1 MSKIIT
7 MDDLIDYL
15 KIPDFTQKVDQ
26 EIIKIKITREQDF
39 QEENMLLKDFP
50 RENKEVSIS
59 KNFFMDTNNV
69 AYYKHVLLGDIYYKN
84 ISYENDDR
92 VFTDADFQEPLV
104 EVIIPEEIY
113 SGGFRFF
120 INPNNQLVGVLE
132 VVHVDNSKD
141 YISFNPGDFSLFNEN
156 TYHYTNV
163 YGEKANEKLGMS
175 VASLNASVHR
185 FPILSKR
192 LGDQNPYQL
201 SYYYKKDANK
211 MLPSFLL
218 DENEIPM
225 IALRIGFKT
234 LSGVLSF
241 LNETI
246 FNFYNEVNDF
256 RSKWRHRFLER
267 VGYHITPVANK
278 SRLKDRKALIY
289 QIPEALYFVF
299 YNKAS
304 LWAAVET
311 LASGNITD
319 ILGTNEEDLLLKLL
333 KILYHRY
340 THKYKN
346 KQDLGREVVE
356 EKELV
361 YVREQNNEYLKK
373 LLTIKADNKTLL
385 QKLVDGLDGEQFKAY
400 VYFIWSI
407 WKNSSYANSNPKT
420 NKLIEI
426 TEASPVILAYESN
439 KILGFHSDNAKINW
453 EESKAKIDLSVRV
466 KVGIKEE
473 SEIINVGYGEE
484 KSRFRE
490 SSRDIYE
497 IFKYSY
503 HPFSPILVKD
513 SENPGF
519 ILKEQNKEEGS
530 LSTKLPAFLLYAND
544 QTAFWKNVFTGVEY
558 AVDIITTVSGVGNLI
573 KVGRLVKLLKNGK
586 TLLFKTRQVTSA
598 IKTVK
603 AAAGAIE
610 VSSGAVNTL
619 LKLTSIDDTEL
630 GKSISE
636 YLFYLEMVALVGE
649 VSVFLKGK
657 LQKSAKEIVE
667 NPKFTKSL
675 DDMAKKGEVDEVFKS
690 RLLNELSN
698 VRLLQE
704 SLKISPFISK
714 FSKILPKVLDEIPI
728 ELKNAEELIL
738 KKVGKIKDADDQW
751 EYAFIWNS
759 EGNFKTLR
767 PFTSR
772 SNDEVRIGWAFGEGE
787 KMTPERIKKLKGAI
801 MTHNHPNFSRF
812 SDSDIRMFFELDLK
826 ELRAINLNGEVYSLK
841 LKPKVDIS
849 KEELRKIYK
858 SMNEA
863 KSKFV
868 IDNYVNAQYFSD
880 KVKFQLEFERFEEEY
895 ILSKMKDKVDYI
907 IYR

>member
-1 MSKIIT
+1 

-26 EIIKIKITREQDF
+26 EIITIKITREQSF
-39 QEENMLLKDFP
+39 QEKTILLKDFP
-50 RENKEVSIS
+50 RENKEVNIS
-59 KNFFMDTNNV
+59 QTFFMDANNV
-69 AYYKHVLLGDIYYKN
+69 AYNRYILRGNSYYKN
-84 ISYENDDR
+84 VSYDRDER
-92 VFTDADFQEPLV
+92 VFTDAHFQEPLV
-104 EVIIPEEIY
+104 EVTIPEEIY
-113 SGGFRFF
+113 NGGFQFF
-120 INPNNQLVGVLE
+120 INPNNQLVGLVE
-132 VVHVDNSKD
+132 VVHADNSKD
-141 YISFNPGDFSLFNEN
+141 YISFNPSNFSLFNEK

-163 YGEKANEKLGMS
+163 YGEKASENLGIS

-192 LGDQNPYQL
+192 LGDRNPYQL

-218 DENEIPM
+218 DEDEIPM
-225 IALRIGFKT
+225 IALRISFKT
-234 LSGVLSF
+234 LSGALSF

-278 SRLKDRKALIY
+278 SNLKDRKALIY

-346 KQDLGREVVE
+346 KQDVGREVVE

-373 LLTIKADNKTLL
+373 LLTVKADNKTLL

-426 TEASPVILAYESN
+426 TEESPVLLDYRSD
-439 KILGFHSDNAKINW
+439 KTLGFHYDNAKINW
-453 EESKAKIDLSVRV
+453 EGSKAKIDLSVRV
-466 KVGIKEE
+466 KVGTKEVPE
-473 SEIINVGYGEE
+473 LVNVGYGEP
-484 KSRFRE
+484 KSRFIDTGRTE
-490 SSRDIYE
+490 KVDDYQTLQ
-497 IFKYSY
+497 YSY

-513 SENPGF
+513 SKNAGF

-544 QTAFWKNVFTGVEY
+544 QTAFWENVFTGVEY
-558 AVDIITTVSGVGNLI
+558 AVDIVTTVSGVGNLI
-573 KVGRLVKLLKNGK
+573 KVGRLVKLLNKGK
-586 TLLFKTRQVTSA
+586 TLLYKTKQVTSA

-610 VSSGAVNTL
+610 VSSGTVNTL
-619 LKLTSIDDTEL
+619 LKLTSANDTEL

-675 DDMAKKGEVDEVFKS
+675 DNLVKKGE
-690 RLLNELSN
+690 
-698 VRLLQE
+698 
-704 SLKISPFISK
+704 LKVSEK
-714 FSKILPKVLDEIPI
+714 DLVKKEI
-728 ELKNAEELIL
+728 E
-738 KKVGKIKDADDQW
+738 KVGGINAKIED
-751 EYAFIWNS
+751 F
-759 EGNFKTLR
+759 FK
-767 PFTSR
+767 
-772 SNDEVRIGWAFGEGE
+772 
-787 KMTPERIKKLKGAI
+787 RIKKKGKPI
-801 MTHNHPNFSRF
+801 KEIFI
-812 SDSDIRMFFELDLK
+812 SDIVKQLKNVTPQGTLIARALDKDDIRRKILDPLSFKAYAQHYSGGKVEHVERISAFEYDGIMFFRETTDVDKFFNEIVHEGTHALDRINDIMEDYDQLYERTKNLVYNGRNVGGYIK
-826 ELRAINLNGEVYSLK
+826 ELTLDQLVEFRARY
-841 LKPKVDIS
+841 
-849 KEELRKIYK
+849 
-858 SMNEA
+858 
-863 KSKFV
+863 
-868 IDNYVNAQYFSD
+868 
-880 KVKFQLEFERFEEEY
+880 FEREFQIVTKQNPDFMTFKEMIKFIKKEY
-895 ILSKMKDKVDYI
+895 
-907 IYR
+907 